1 MDFKKYN
8 EALVAAEEKH
18 DCHIFIYSA
27 PVNEKSYADVAS
39 AIKEKQNIKKSDN
52 CIVILTTTG
61 GLANSAYK
69 ISRLFQQSYKS
80 FIVYPPRYCKSA
92 GTIIA
97 LGAHS
102 LIMDEFSEL
111 GPLDVQILDKDE
123 IGGRKSGL
131 LTRSAF
137 ESLSK
142 EALDLFSNTMIGIK
156 ARSQN
161 MVSFKLA
168 SEIAWKMTAEMMSP
182 IFSQLNPEV
191 IGSDFRDLSVAV
203 QYGERLARNSKNA
216 KALTVHKLVTD
227 YPSHDFIIDK
237 DEARSLFNRID
248 DPSKEMYNLIAQI
261 ARIVYHQAS
270 PGVVMGCTQIE
281 LSAEEEVE
289 INAQQ
294 TAATTVK
301 KTSGMDRSG
310 RGNRR
315 RNTRRDG
322 APSEQQGNSD
332 APIEAGSEAQ

>member
-8 EALVAAEEKH
+8 EALRAAEEVH

-27 PVNEKSYADVAS
+27 PVNEASYGDIVS
-39 AIKEKQNIKKSDN
+39 AIKEKQSIKKSEN
-52 CIVILTTTG
+52 CILILTTTG

-69 ISRLFQQSYKS
+69 ISRLFQQSYGS
-80 FIVYPPRYCKSA
+80 FSVYPPRYCKSA

-97 LGAHS
+97 LGAHT

-168 SEIAWKMTAEMMSP
+168 SEIAWKMTAELMSP
-182 IFSQLNPEV
+182 IFGQLNPEV

-203 QYGERLARNSKNA
+203 QYGERLAKNSKNA
-216 KALTVHKLVTD
+216 KALTVHRLVTD
-227 YPSHDFIIDK
+227 YPSHDFIIDRE
-237 DEARSLFNRID
+237 EANTLFNRIEQ
-248 DPSKEMYNLIAQI
+248 PSRELYNLIAEI
-261 ARIVYHQAS
+261 AGVVYHQAS

-281 LSAEEEVE
+281 LSDEEEVE
-289 INAQQ
+289 ANAKQ
-294 TAATTVK
+294 TTIATDEEA
-301 KTSGMDRSG
+301 SGVDRSG
-310 RGNRR
+310 RANRR
-315 RNTRRDG
+315 RNTRRRG
-322 APSEQQGNSD
+322 EGSEQPRDSD
-332 APIEAGSEAQ
+332 ADTESRSED